1 MKLGDKVKRYTKKV
15 NNIYVVSS
23 EVIKKKGDNY
33 TGDAIERLAI
43 FENMVD
49 DILLKQEEITRA
61 LAELRNKKET
71 KIFRFKELL
80 GNKLINS
87 AIINVFKNYH
97 LI

>member
-61 LAELRNKKET
+61 LAELRNK
-71 KIFRFKELL
+71 R
-80 GNKLINS
+80 NKN
-87 AIINVFKNYH
+87 F
-97 LI
+97 

>member
-1 MKLGDKVKRYTKKV
+1 MKRYTKKV

>member
-1 MKLGDKVKRYTKKV
+1 
-15 NNIYVVSS
+15 
-23 EVIKKKGDNY
+23 
-33 TGDAIERLAI
+33 
-43 FENMVD
+43 MVD